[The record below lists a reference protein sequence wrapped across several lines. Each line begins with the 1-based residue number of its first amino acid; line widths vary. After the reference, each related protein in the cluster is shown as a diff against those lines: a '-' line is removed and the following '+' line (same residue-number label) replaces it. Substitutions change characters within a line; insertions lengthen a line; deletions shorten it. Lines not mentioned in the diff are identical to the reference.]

1 MGYMHSLHKFFL
13 KGRVCCNLDKLHPS
27 SLFLRLISF
36 PLVNERHTRS
46 VACCITYS
54 IYFFNRAVREHT
66 QCQRGFP
73 VYMASEC
80 ACKHNPVKLC
90 NPQPLH
96 YQFCTGVE
104 SAFRKMGMP
113 VCLSDDFIKRF
124 FCLGVNPN
132 CFNSAGRCSH
142 SELYLCTLKCRACC

>member
-27 SLFLRLISF
+27 SLFLRLNSF
-36 PLVNERHTRS
+36 SLVNERHTRA

-104 SAFRKMGMP
+104 SAFRKLKGADISLCYAY
-113 VCLSDDFIKRF
+113 VSADGCLISPCKDIFRFPINTFSHPSCIK
-124 FCLGVNPN
+124 VHNKP
-132 CFNSAGRCSH
+132 A
-142 SELYLCTLKCRACC
+142 